1 MCGLSTVCLARTAE
15 HVTAVDYFD
24 GRGTS
29 VKAEGGFR
37 ALFDESLQRH
47 GVTDKVTVCHPENDE
62 LPFDQ
67 YDLVFIDGAH
77 DVDSVRAD
85 IQRALSV
92 ISPDG
97 LIVFHDYHIGID
109 KGVDVAVDEFLE
121 TGAVLVSQAKS
132 LAVVKPPAAIL
143 LEV

>member
-1 MCGLSTVCLARTAE
+1 MARTAE

-29 VKAEGGFR
+29 IKAEGGFR
-37 ALFDESLQRH
+37 TLFDESLRRH
-47 GVTDKVTVCHPENDE
+47 GVTEKVAVCHPENDA
-62 LPFDQ
+62 LPLEQ

-92 ISPDG
+92 IAPDG
-97 LIVFHDYHIGID
+97 LIAFHDYKIGID
-109 KGVDVAVDEFLE
+109 KGVDAAVDEFLE
-121 TGAVLVSQAKS
+121 TGAVLVSQTKS
-132 LAVVKPPAAIL
+132 IAVVKPPAAIL